1 MRTVAC
7 KNKAKQKPVPQIKMY
22 EELTWQE
29 VDAAIKSGAAIML
42 PVGATEQHGEHLP
55 LGTDNFQGVEITK
68 RAAARLA
75 KDGISL
81 LLGPVIG
88 FGLKPFEIETP
99 KEYPGTVSV
108 SSGTLKAL
116 MEDVCSELIRMGF
129 RLIYLLRCHAES
141 DVIIQLVAK
150 ELTEKTPAQVI
161 SLNYLVFIRQYYNE
175 ILRTKRKEGH
185 GGEPETCRMLAAVPH
200 LVHMDR
206 ARAYYPKESK
216 GEKIECDALPYVG
229 GAIGRYRPPGGMF
242 ADQKGGITGD
252 PRLATAEAGEKMLA
266 LITEWIAKIVRRDME
281 VSLQRAKSKKY

>member
-1 MRTVAC
+1 MRSGTRSRKTTRRNVPGV
-7 KNKAKQKPVPQIKMY
+7 KPY

-29 VDAAIKSGAAIML
+29 VDAAIKAGAAIML

-55 LGTDNFQGVEITK
+55 LGTDNYQGIAITK
-68 RAAARLA
+68 RAAALLA
-75 KDGISL
+75 QDGIPL

-88 FGLKPFEIETP
+88 LGLKPFEIETP
-99 KEYPGTVSV
+99 KEYPGTISLT
-108 SSGTLKAL
+108 SATLKAL
-116 MEDVCSELIRMGF
+116 MEEVCSELIRMGF

-161 SLNYLVFIRQYYNE
+161 SLNYLVFIRQHYKD

-206 ARAYYPKESK
+206 ARAYYPRETQ

-229 GAIGRYRPPGGMF
+229 GAIGRYRPPASMF
-242 ADQKGGITGD
+242 AGQKGGITGD
-252 PRLATAEAGEKMLA
+252 PTLATAEAGEKMLGLVA
-266 LITEWIAKIVRRDME
+266 DWIAKIVKRD
-281 VSLQRAKSKKY
+281 LGKGR

>member
-1 MRTVAC
+1 MKKKSTARTAV
-7 KNKAKQKPVPQIKMY
+7 QPIKMY
-22 EELTWQE
+22 EELTWEE
-29 VDAAIKSGAAIML
+29 VGAAIKSGAAIML

-55 LGTDNFQGVEITK
+55 LGTDNFQGIAIVK

-75 KDGISL
+75 QDNLPL

-99 KEYPGTVSV
+99 KEYPGTVSL

-116 MEDVCSELIRMGF
+116 MEEVCSELIRMGF

-161 SLNYLVFIRQYYNE
+161 SLNYLVFIRNYYKD
-175 ILRTKRKEGH
+175 ILRTRRKEGH
-185 GGEPETCRMLAAVPH
+185 GGEPETSRMLAAVPH

-206 ARAYYPKESK
+206 ARAYYPKESA
-216 GEKIECDALPYVG
+216 GEKIEGDSLPYVG
-229 GAIGRYRPPGGMF
+229 GAIGRYRPPAGMF
-242 ADQKGGITGD
+242 AGQKGGITGN
-252 PRLATAEAGEKMLA
+252 PCLATAEAGEKMFA
-266 LITEWIAKIVRRDME
+266 LITEWIAQIVKRDMG
-281 VSLQRAKSKKY
+281 LLGKGRNRKG